1 MPHYSPLIFIL
12 TRAPHRLSVAG
23 EIYLTEAEAQL
34 LRMCAFV
41 TARFGWWKIP
51 PLPLVLVRGY
61 GLPLSLAA
69 GPSAISPPSSDST
82 SGSAAMPSRATS
94 PPQPSVSPW
103 SARYSTLRRTEADRA
118 LSWFR
123 YGATP
128 DQRRIILSLFRQ
140 PDGRSQKR
148 ALQQRMERLRAVRFN
163 STLQELIT
171 RGVIHRDGTTLS
183 LSVELYSAL
192 LQAGLAVTHPK
203 NPRTQA
209 RKPKPRKRLF
219 YEDRD
224 GHVRCVPAY
233 THGRR
238 TLAPAGTSKWG
249 RQMLA
254 KRGGLARQRLC
265 RAHGLNPTAAATAVR
280 LARRKQP
287 AAPRTSVDVT
297 FNSSRRR

>member
-1 MPHYSPLIFIL
+1 
-12 TRAPHRLSVAG
+12 
-23 EIYLTEAEAQL
+23 
-34 LRMCAFV
+34 
-41 TARFGWWKIP
+41 
-51 PLPLVLVRGY
+51 
-61 GLPLSLAA
+61 
-69 GPSAISPPSSDST
+69 
-82 SGSAAMPSRATS
+82 MPSGAS
-94 PPQPSVSPW
+94 QLQPSVSPW
-103 SARYSTLRRTEADRA
+103 SSRYSTLRRTEADRA

-140 PDGRSQKR
+140 PDGRSKKR

-171 RGVIHRDGTTLS
+171 IGVIHRDGTTLS
-183 LSVELYSAL
+183 LSAELHSGL
-192 LQAGLAVTHPK
+192 LQAGLAVTRSHH
-203 NPRTQA
+203 PRTQA

-224 GHVRCVPAY
+224 GHVRCVPAF

-254 KRGGLARQRLC
+254 KRGGLARQRQC
-265 RAHGLNPTAAATAVR
+265 RLRKINPTAAATAAR
-280 LARRKQP
+280 LRRKKP
-287 AAPRTSVDVT
+287 AAPPHEW
-297 FNSSRRR
+297 